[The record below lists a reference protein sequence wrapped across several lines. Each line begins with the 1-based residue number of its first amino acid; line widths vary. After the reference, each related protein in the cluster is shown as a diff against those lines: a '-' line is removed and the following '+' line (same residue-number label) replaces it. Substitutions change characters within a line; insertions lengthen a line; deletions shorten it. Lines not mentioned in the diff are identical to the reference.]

1 MKVVRSTCN
10 YCSIACNFDFH
21 VEDDGFIQRVKPAK
35 DYPVNRGF
43 CCVKGLNL
51 DKQNTI
57 YENPV
62 LPLLRNE
69 KGELEH
75 ISWDKA
81 FNIFAERVKKIQD
94 EYGKESFAF
103 LSTGQLCTEEMA
115 LAGHIG
121 RTFLGGNGDG
131 NTRLCMATAV
141 VAYKQ
146 SFGFDSPPY
155 TFEDLELSDV
165 MIFIGCNPVV
175 AHPILWS
182 RVIKNRN
189 KDKKIITIDPR
200 RSETVT
206 NSDIWIDLK
215 PKSDLRLLYTLSN
228 VLIEKGWIDE
238 EFIKNSTEDFEGFKN
253 HVKKYDVND
262 VEEYTGI
269 SKGRVNVLIEKG
281 WIDEEFIKNSTEDFE
296 GFKNHVKK
304 YDVNDVEEYTG
315 ISKGRVLELAKIIHE
330 GKRVSF
336 WWTMGVNQGYQA
348 VRTAQAVINLALM
361 TGNIGRPGTGAN
373 SITGQCNAMGSRL
386 FSNTTGLYGGGEY
399 TDKARRKVV
408 AKALGIDEEMLPK
421 KPTIP
426 YNAIIEGINNGTIK
440 ALWVLATNPVVSW
453 INSLEFKKAA
463 EKLEFLAVQDIYSD
477 TETCKY
483 AHLILP
489 STNGLKKEGVLIN
502 TERRL
507 SKIQPVLEKK
517 KDDIYSDTETCK
529 YAHLILPST
538 NGLKKEGV
546 LINTERRLSKI
557 QPVLEKKKDELS
569 DYDILLGIGNALGMG
584 SLLDKW
590 KTPKDAFEVLKEC
603 TRNMPCDI
611 TGVSYDM
618 LKDSKGIQALGMGS
632 LLDKWKTPKDAFEV
646 LKECTRNMPCDITG
660 VSYDMLKDSKGIQWP
675 FKEGDDIEKE
685 ERRLFEDKKFYTPNK
700 KAKFIYED
708 IMSPPFEQ
716 NEEYPYI
723 LNTGR
728 GTVGQWHTQ
737 TRTREITPNKKAKFI
752 YEDIMSPPF
761 EQNEEYP
768 YILNTGRGTVGQWH
782 TQTRTREI
790 PDVEAIIMKEGYIN
804 LNTDLAEELDIK
816 ENDMVKVSS
825 PNGVSN
831 KFLVKLSRT
840 VKKDQLY
847 APMHYIEAN
856 SILPS
861 IFDTYSKEPN
871 YKYGPVKIEKIN

>member
-21 VEDDGFIQRVKPAK
+21 VEDDGFIQRVVPAK
-35 DYPVNRGF
+35 DYPVNKGF

-81 FNIFAERVKKIQD
+81 FNIFAERVKKIQN

-131 NTRLCMATAV
+131 NTRLCMATSV

-189 KDKKIITIDPR
+189 KDKKIIAIDPR
-200 RSETVT
+200 RTETVT
-206 NSDIWIDLK
+206 NSDMWIDIK
-215 PKSDLRLLYTLSN
+215 PKSDLRLLYTLAN
-228 VLIEKGWIDE
+228 ILIEKGWIDE
-238 EFIKNSTEDFEGFKN
+238 EFINN
-253 HVKKYDVND
+253 N
-262 VEEYTGI
+262 
-269 SKGRVNVLIEKG
+269 
-281 WIDEEFIKNSTEDFE
+281 TEDFE

-330 GKRVSF
+330 GKRVSL

-361 TGNIGRPGTGAN
+361 TGNIGKPGTGAN

-399 TDKARRKVV
+399 TDKARREVV
-408 AKALGIDEEMLPK
+408 AKALGIDEDMLPK

-440 ALWVLATNPVVSW
+440 ALWILATNPIVSW

-477 TETCKY
+477 TET
-483 AHLILP
+483 
-489 STNGLKKEGVLIN
+489 S
-502 TERRL
+502 
-507 SKIQPVLEKK
+507 
-517 KDDIYSDTETCK
+517 K

-569 DYDILLGIGNALGMG
+569 DYDILLGIGKALGMG

-611 TGVSYDM
+611 TGV
-618 LKDSKGIQALGMGS
+618 
-632 LLDKWKTPKDAFEV
+632 
-646 LKECTRNMPCDITG
+646 N
-660 VSYDMLKDSKGIQWP
+660 YDMLKDSKGIQWP
-675 FKEGDDIEKE
+675 FKEGDNIEKE

-708 IMSPPFEQ
+708 II
-716 NEEYPYI
+716 N
-723 LNTGR
+723 
-728 GTVGQWHTQ
+728 
-737 TRTREITPNKKAKFI
+737 
-752 YEDIMSPPF
+752 PPF

-790 PDVEAIIMKEGYIN
+790 PDVEAIIMKQGYIN
-804 LNTDLAEELDIK
+804 INTDLAEELGIR
-816 ENDMVKVSS
+816 ENDIVKVSS
-825 PNGVSN
+825 PNGISN
-831 KFLVKLSRT
+831 DFLVKLSRT
-840 VKKDQLY
+840 VKKDQIY

-856 SILPS
+856 SVLPS

>member
-189 KDKKIITIDPR
+189 KDKKIISIDPR
-200 RSETVT
+200 RTETVT
-206 NSDIWIDLK
+206 NSDMWIDIK
-215 PKSDLRLLYTLSN
+215 PKSDLRLLYTLAN
-228 VLIEKGWIDE
+228 VLIEEGWIDE
-238 EFIKNSTEDFEGFKN
+238 KFIKNSTEDFEGFKN
-253 HVKKYDVND
+253 HVKKYD
-262 VEEYTGI
+262 I
-269 SKGRVNVLIEKG
+269 
-281 WIDEEFIKNSTEDFE
+281 
-296 GFKNHVKK
+296 
-304 YDVNDVEEYTG
+304 NDVEEYTG

-517 KDDIYSDTETCK
+517 KD
-529 YAHLILPST
+529 
-538 NGLKKEGV
+538 
-546 LINTERRLSKI
+546 
-557 QPVLEKKKDELS
+557 ELS

-590 KTPKDAFEVLKEC
+590 KTPRDAFE
-603 TRNMPCDI
+603 T
-611 TGVSYDM
+611 
-618 LKDSKGIQALGMGS
+618 
-632 LLDKWKTPKDAFEV
+632 

-685 ERRLFEDKKFYTPNK
+685 ERRLFEDGKFYTPNK

-708 IMSPPFEQ
+708 IINPPFEQ
-716 NEEYPYI
+716 
-723 LNTGR
+723 
-728 GTVGQWHTQ
+728 
-737 TRTREITPNKKAKFI
+737 
-752 YEDIMSPPF
+752 S
-761 EQNEEYP
+761 EEYP

-790 PDVEAIIMKEGYIN
+790 PDVEAIIMKKGYIN
-804 LNTDLAEELDIK
+804 INTDLAEELGIK

-825 PNGVSN
+825 PNGISN
-831 KFLVKLSRT
+831 QFLVKLSRT

-856 SILPS
+856 SVLPS
-861 IFDTYSKEPN
+861 IFDTYSKEPK

>member
-35 DYPVNRGF
+35 DYPVNKGF

-69 KGELEH
+69 KGKLEH
-75 ISWDKA
+75 ISWEKA

-189 KDKKIITIDPR
+189 KDKKIISIDPR
-200 RSETVT
+200 RTETVT
-206 NSDIWIDLK
+206 NSDMWIDIK
-215 PKSDLRLLYTLSN
+215 PKSDLRLLYTLAN
-228 VLIEKGWIDE
+228 VLIEDGWIDE
-238 EFIKNSTEDFEGFKN
+238 KFIKNSIEGFKN
-253 HVKKYDVND
+253 HVKKYD
-262 VEEYTGI
+262 I
-269 SKGRVNVLIEKG
+269 
-281 WIDEEFIKNSTEDFE
+281 
-296 GFKNHVKK
+296 
-304 YDVNDVEEYTG
+304 NDVEEYTG

-517 KDDIYSDTETCK
+517 KD
-529 YAHLILPST
+529 
-538 NGLKKEGV
+538 
-546 LINTERRLSKI
+546 
-557 QPVLEKKKDELS
+557 ELS

-590 KTPKDAFEVLKEC
+590 KTPRDAFE
-603 TRNMPCDI
+603 T
-611 TGVSYDM
+611 
-618 LKDSKGIQALGMGS
+618 
-632 LLDKWKTPKDAFEV
+632 

-685 ERRLFEDKKFYTPNK
+685 ERRLFEDGKFYTPNK

-708 IMSPPFEQ
+708 IINPPFEQ
-716 NEEYPYI
+716 
-723 LNTGR
+723 
-728 GTVGQWHTQ
+728 
-737 TRTREITPNKKAKFI
+737 
-752 YEDIMSPPF
+752 S
-761 EQNEEYP
+761 EEYP

-790 PDVEAIIMKEGYIN
+790 PDVEAIIMKKGYIN
-804 LNTDLAEELDIK
+804 INTDLAEELGIK

-825 PNGVSN
+825 PNGISN
-831 KFLVKLSRT
+831 QFLVKLSRT

-856 SILPS
+856 SVLPS

>member
-189 KDKKIITIDPR
+189 KDKKIISIDPR
-200 RSETVT
+200 RTETVT
-206 NSDIWIDLK
+206 NSDMWIDIK
-215 PKSDLRLLYTLSN
+215 PKSDLRLLYTLAN

-238 EFIKNSTEDFEGFKN
+238 KFIKNSTEDFEGFKN
-253 HVKKYDVND
+253 HVKKYD
-262 VEEYTGI
+262 I
-269 SKGRVNVLIEKG
+269 
-281 WIDEEFIKNSTEDFE
+281 
-296 GFKNHVKK
+296 
-304 YDVNDVEEYTG
+304 NDVEEYTG

-517 KDDIYSDTETCK
+517 KD
-529 YAHLILPST
+529 
-538 NGLKKEGV
+538 
-546 LINTERRLSKI
+546 
-557 QPVLEKKKDELS
+557 ELS
-569 DYDILLGIGNALGMG
+569 DYDILLGIGN
-584 SLLDKW
+584 
-590 KTPKDAFEVLKEC
+590 
-603 TRNMPCDI
+603 
-611 TGVSYDM
+611 
-618 LKDSKGIQALGMGS
+618 ALGMGS

-716 NEEYPYI
+716 
-723 LNTGR
+723 
-728 GTVGQWHTQ
+728 
-737 TRTREITPNKKAKFI
+737 
-752 YEDIMSPPF
+752 S
-761 EQNEEYP
+761 EEYP

-790 PDVEAIIMKEGYIN
+790 PDVEAIIMKKGYIN
-804 LNTDLAEELDIK
+804 INTDLAEELGIK

-825 PNGVSN
+825 PNGISN
-831 KFLVKLSRT
+831 QFLVKLSRT

-856 SILPS
+856 SVLPS

>member
-94 EYGKESFAF
+94 EHGKESFAF

-269 SKGRVNVLIEKG
+269 SKGRV
-281 WIDEEFIKNSTEDFE
+281 
-296 GFKNHVKK
+296 
-304 YDVNDVEEYTG
+304 
-315 ISKGRVLELAKIIHE
+315 LELAKIIHE
-330 GKRVSF
+330 GKRVSL

-361 TGNIGRPGTGAN
+361 TGNIGKPGTGAN

-408 AKALGIDEEMLPK
+408 AKALEIDEDMLPK

-440 ALWVLATNPVVSW
+440 ALWVLATNPVASW

-477 TETCKY
+477 TET
-483 AHLILP
+483 
-489 STNGLKKEGVLIN
+489 S
-502 TERRL
+502 
-507 SKIQPVLEKK
+507 
-517 KDDIYSDTETCK
+517 K

-569 DYDILLGIGNALGMG
+569 DYDILLGIG
-584 SLLDKW
+584 K
-590 KTPKDAFEVLKEC
+590 
-603 TRNMPCDI
+603 
-611 TGVSYDM
+611 
-618 LKDSKGIQALGMGS
+618 ALGMGS

-737 TRTREITPNKKAKFI
+737 TRTREI
-752 YEDIMSPPF
+752 
-761 EQNEEYP
+761 
-768 YILNTGRGTVGQWH
+768 
-782 TQTRTREI
+782 

-816 ENDMVKVSS
+816 ENDMLKVSS

-856 SILPS
+856 SVLPS

>member
-62 LPLLRNE
+62 LPLLRNG

-206 NSDIWIDLK
+206 NSDMWIDLK
-215 PKSDLRLLYTLSN
+215 PKSDLRLLYTLAN

-262 VEEYTGI
+262 VEE
-269 SKGRVNVLIEKG
+269 S
-281 WIDEEFIKNSTEDFE
+281 
-296 GFKNHVKK
+296 
-304 YDVNDVEEYTG
+304 TG

-361 TGNIGRPGTGAN
+361 TGNIGKPGTGAN

-408 AKALGIDEEMLPK
+408 AKALEIDEDMLPK

-440 ALWVLATNPVVSW
+440 ALWVLATNPVASW

-477 TETCKY
+477 TET
-483 AHLILP
+483 
-489 STNGLKKEGVLIN
+489 S
-502 TERRL
+502 
-507 SKIQPVLEKK
+507 
-517 KDDIYSDTETCK
+517 K

-569 DYDILLGIGNALGMG
+569 DYDILLGIG
-584 SLLDKW
+584 K
-590 KTPKDAFEVLKEC
+590 
-603 TRNMPCDI
+603 
-611 TGVSYDM
+611 
-618 LKDSKGIQALGMGS
+618 ALGMGS

-708 IMSPPFEQ
+708 II
-716 NEEYPYI
+716 N
-723 LNTGR
+723 
-728 GTVGQWHTQ
+728 
-737 TRTREITPNKKAKFI
+737 
-752 YEDIMSPPF
+752 PPF

-856 SILPS
+856 SVLPS

>member
-189 KDKKIITIDPR
+189 KDKKIISIDPR
-200 RSETVT
+200 RTETVT
-206 NSDIWIDLK
+206 NSDMWIDIK
-215 PKSDLRLLYTLSN
+215 PKSDLRLLYTLAN
-228 VLIEKGWIDE
+228 VLIEEGWIDE
-238 EFIKNSTEDFEGFKN
+238 KFIKNSTEDFEGFKN
-253 HVKKYDVND
+253 HVKKYD
-262 VEEYTGI
+262 I
-269 SKGRVNVLIEKG
+269 
-281 WIDEEFIKNSTEDFE
+281 
-296 GFKNHVKK
+296 
-304 YDVNDVEEYTG
+304 NDVEEYTG

-517 KDDIYSDTETCK
+517 KD
-529 YAHLILPST
+529 
-538 NGLKKEGV
+538 
-546 LINTERRLSKI
+546 
-557 QPVLEKKKDELS
+557 ELS

-590 KTPKDAFEVLKEC
+590 KTPRDAFE
-603 TRNMPCDI
+603 T
-611 TGVSYDM
+611 
-618 LKDSKGIQALGMGS
+618 
-632 LLDKWKTPKDAFEV
+632 

-685 ERRLFEDKKFYTPNK
+685 ERRLFEDGKFYTPNK

-708 IMSPPFEQ
+708 IINPPFEQ
-716 NEEYPYI
+716 
-723 LNTGR
+723 
-728 GTVGQWHTQ
+728 
-737 TRTREITPNKKAKFI
+737 
-752 YEDIMSPPF
+752 S
-761 EQNEEYP
+761 EEYP

-790 PDVEAIIMKEGYIN
+790 PDVEAIIMKKGYIN
-804 LNTDLAEELDIK
+804 INTDLAEELGIK

-825 PNGVSN
+825 PNGIRN
-831 KFLVKLSRT
+831 QFLVKLSRT

-856 SILPS
+856 SVLPS

>member
-189 KDKKIITIDPR
+189 KDKKIISIDPR
-200 RSETVT
+200 RTETVT
-206 NSDIWIDLK
+206 NSDMWIDIK
-215 PKSDLRLLYTLSN
+215 PKSDLRLLYTLAN

-238 EFIKNSTEDFEGFKN
+238 KFIKNSTEDFEGFKN
-253 HVKKYDVND
+253 HVKKYD
-262 VEEYTGI
+262 I
-269 SKGRVNVLIEKG
+269 
-281 WIDEEFIKNSTEDFE
+281 
-296 GFKNHVKK
+296 
-304 YDVNDVEEYTG
+304 NDVEEYTG

-408 AKALGIDEEMLPK
+408 AKALEIDEDMLPK

-517 KDDIYSDTETCK
+517 KD
-529 YAHLILPST
+529 
-538 NGLKKEGV
+538 
-546 LINTERRLSKI
+546 
-557 QPVLEKKKDELS
+557 ELS

-590 KTPKDAFEVLKEC
+590 KTPRDAFE
-603 TRNMPCDI
+603 T
-611 TGVSYDM
+611 
-618 LKDSKGIQALGMGS
+618 
-632 LLDKWKTPKDAFEV
+632 

-685 ERRLFEDKKFYTPNK
+685 ERRLFEDGKFYTPNK

-708 IMSPPFEQ
+708 IINPPFEQ
-716 NEEYPYI
+716 
-723 LNTGR
+723 
-728 GTVGQWHTQ
+728 
-737 TRTREITPNKKAKFI
+737 
-752 YEDIMSPPF
+752 S
-761 EQNEEYP
+761 EEYP

-790 PDVEAIIMKEGYIN
+790 PDVEAIIMKKGYIN
-804 LNTDLAEELDIK
+804 INTDLAEELGIK

-825 PNGVSN
+825 PNGISN
-831 KFLVKLSRT
+831 QFLVKLSRT

-856 SILPS
+856 SVLPS

>member
-189 KDKKIITIDPR
+189 KDKKIISIDPR
-200 RSETVT
+200 RTETVT
-206 NSDIWIDLK
+206 NSDMWIDIK
-215 PKSDLRLLYTLSN
+215 PKSDLRLLYTLAN

-238 EFIKNSTEDFEGFKN
+238 KFIKNSTEDFEGFKN
-253 HVKKYDVND
+253 HVKKYD
-262 VEEYTGI
+262 I
-269 SKGRVNVLIEKG
+269 
-281 WIDEEFIKNSTEDFE
+281 
-296 GFKNHVKK
+296 
-304 YDVNDVEEYTG
+304 NDVEEYTG

-348 VRTAQAVINLALM
+348 VRAAQAVINLALM

-517 KDDIYSDTETCK
+517 KD
-529 YAHLILPST
+529 
-538 NGLKKEGV
+538 
-546 LINTERRLSKI
+546 
-557 QPVLEKKKDELS
+557 ELS
-569 DYDILLGIGNALGMG
+569 DYDILLGIGN
-584 SLLDKW
+584 
-590 KTPKDAFEVLKEC
+590 
-603 TRNMPCDI
+603 
-611 TGVSYDM
+611 
-618 LKDSKGIQALGMGS
+618 ALGMGS

-716 NEEYPYI
+716 
-723 LNTGR
+723 
-728 GTVGQWHTQ
+728 
-737 TRTREITPNKKAKFI
+737 
-752 YEDIMSPPF
+752 S
-761 EQNEEYP
+761 EEYP

-790 PDVEAIIMKEGYIN
+790 PDVEAIIMKKGYIN
-804 LNTDLAEELDIK
+804 INTDLAEELGIK

-825 PNGVSN
+825 PNGISN
-831 KFLVKLSRT
+831 QFLVKLSRT

-856 SILPS
+856 SVLPS

>member
-189 KDKKIITIDPR
+189 KDKKIISIDPR
-200 RSETVT
+200 RTETVT
-206 NSDIWIDLK
+206 NSDMWIDIK
-215 PKSDLRLLYTLSN
+215 PKSDLRLLYTLAN

-238 EFIKNSTEDFEGFKN
+238 KFIKNSTEDFEGFKN
-253 HVKKYDVND
+253 HVKKYD
-262 VEEYTGI
+262 I
-269 SKGRVNVLIEKG
+269 
-281 WIDEEFIKNSTEDFE
+281 
-296 GFKNHVKK
+296 
-304 YDVNDVEEYTG
+304 NDVEEYTG

-517 KDDIYSDTETCK
+517 KD
-529 YAHLILPST
+529 
-538 NGLKKEGV
+538 
-546 LINTERRLSKI
+546 
-557 QPVLEKKKDELS
+557 ELS
-569 DYDILLGIGNALGMG
+569 DYDILLGIGN
-584 SLLDKW
+584 
-590 KTPKDAFEVLKEC
+590 
-603 TRNMPCDI
+603 
-611 TGVSYDM
+611 
-618 LKDSKGIQALGMGS
+618 ALGMGS

-685 ERRLFEDKKFYTPNK
+685 ERRLFEDKKFYT
-700 KAKFIYED
+700 
-708 IMSPPFEQ
+708 Q
-716 NEEYPYI
+716 
-723 LNTGR
+723 
-728 GTVGQWHTQ
+728 
-737 TRTREITPNKKAKFI
+737 NKKAKFI

-804 LNTDLAEELDIK
+804 LNTDLAEELDIR
-816 ENDMVKVSS
+816 ENDMVKLSS

-856 SILPS
+856 SVLPS

>member
-189 KDKKIITIDPR
+189 KDKEIISIDPR
-200 RSETVT
+200 RTETVT
-206 NSDIWIDLK
+206 NSDMWIDIK
-215 PKSDLRLLYTLSN
+215 PKSDLRLLYTLS
-228 VLIEKGWIDE
+228 
-238 EFIKNSTEDFEGFKN
+238 
-253 HVKKYDVND
+253 
-262 VEEYTGI
+262 
-269 SKGRVNVLIEKG
+269 NVLIEKG

-517 KDDIYSDTETCK
+517 KD
-529 YAHLILPST
+529 
-538 NGLKKEGV
+538 
-546 LINTERRLSKI
+546 
-557 QPVLEKKKDELS
+557 ELS
-569 DYDILLGIGNALGMG
+569 DYDILLGIGN
-584 SLLDKW
+584 
-590 KTPKDAFEVLKEC
+590 
-603 TRNMPCDI
+603 
-611 TGVSYDM
+611 
-618 LKDSKGIQALGMGS
+618 ALGMGS

-685 ERRLFEDKKFYTPNK
+685 ERRLFEDKKFYT
-700 KAKFIYED
+700 
-708 IMSPPFEQ
+708 Q
-716 NEEYPYI
+716 
-723 LNTGR
+723 
-728 GTVGQWHTQ
+728 
-737 TRTREITPNKKAKFI
+737 NKKAKFI

-804 LNTDLAEELDIK
+804 LNTDLAEELDIR
-816 ENDMVKVSS
+816 ENDMVKLSS

-856 SILPS
+856 SVLPS

>member
-1 MKVVRSTCN
+1 
-10 YCSIACNFDFH
+10 
-21 VEDDGFIQRVKPAK
+21 
-35 DYPVNRGF
+35 
-43 CCVKGLNL
+43 
-51 DKQNTI
+51 
-57 YENPV
+57 
-62 LPLLRNE
+62 
-69 KGELEH
+69 
-75 ISWDKA
+75 
-81 FNIFAERVKKIQD
+81 
-94 EYGKESFAF
+94 
-103 LSTGQLCTEEMA
+103 MA

-215 PKSDLRLLYTLSN
+215 PKSDLRLLYTLS
-228 VLIEKGWIDE
+228 
-238 EFIKNSTEDFEGFKN
+238 
-253 HVKKYDVND
+253 
-262 VEEYTGI
+262 
-269 SKGRVNVLIEKG
+269 NVLIEKG

-517 KDDIYSDTETCK
+517 KD
-529 YAHLILPST
+529 
-538 NGLKKEGV
+538 
-546 LINTERRLSKI
+546 
-557 QPVLEKKKDELS
+557 ELS
-569 DYDILLGIGNALGMG
+569 DYDILLGIGN
-584 SLLDKW
+584 
-590 KTPKDAFEVLKEC
+590 
-603 TRNMPCDI
+603 
-611 TGVSYDM
+611 
-618 LKDSKGIQALGMGS
+618 ALGMGS

-737 TRTREITPNKKAKFI
+737 TRTREI
-752 YEDIMSPPF
+752 
-761 EQNEEYP
+761 
-768 YILNTGRGTVGQWH
+768 
-782 TQTRTREI
+782 

-804 LNTDLAEELDIK
+804 LNTDLAEELDIR
-816 ENDMVKVSS
+816 ENDMVKLSS

-856 SILPS
+856 SVLPS

>member
-189 KDKKIITIDPR
+189 KDKKIISIDPR
-200 RSETVT
+200 RTETVT
-206 NSDIWIDLK
+206 NSDMWIDIK
-215 PKSDLRLLYTLSN
+215 PKSDLRLLYTLAN

-238 EFIKNSTEDFEGFKN
+238 KFIKNSTEDFEGFKN
-253 HVKKYDVND
+253 HVKKYD
-262 VEEYTGI
+262 I
-269 SKGRVNVLIEKG
+269 
-281 WIDEEFIKNSTEDFE
+281 
-296 GFKNHVKK
+296 
-304 YDVNDVEEYTG
+304 NDVEEYTG

-361 TGNIGRPGTGAN
+361 TGNIGRAGTGAN

-440 ALWVLATNPVVSW
+440 ALWVLATNPVASW

-477 TETCKY
+477 TET
-483 AHLILP
+483 
-489 STNGLKKEGVLIN
+489 S
-502 TERRL
+502 
-507 SKIQPVLEKK
+507 
-517 KDDIYSDTETCK
+517 K

-569 DYDILLGIGNALGMG
+569 DYDILLGIG
-584 SLLDKW
+584 K
-590 KTPKDAFEVLKEC
+590 
-603 TRNMPCDI
+603 
-611 TGVSYDM
+611 
-618 LKDSKGIQALGMGS
+618 ALGMGS

-737 TRTREITPNKKAKFI
+737 TRTREI
-752 YEDIMSPPF
+752 S
-761 EQNEEYP
+761 
-768 YILNTGRGTVGQWH
+768 
-782 TQTRTREI
+782 
-790 PDVEAIIMKEGYIN
+790 DVEAIIMKEGYIN

-856 SILPS
+856 SVLPS

>member
-35 DYPVNRGF
+35 DYPVNKGF

-69 KGELEH
+69 KGKLEH
-75 ISWDKA
+75 ISWEKA

-206 NSDIWIDLK
+206 NSDIWIDIK
-215 PKSDLRLLYTLSN
+215 PKSDLRLLYTLAN
-228 VLIEKGWIDE
+228 VLIEEGWIDE
-238 EFIKNSTEDFEGFKN
+238 KFIKNSTEDFEGFKN
-253 HVKKYDVND
+253 HVKKYD
-262 VEEYTGI
+262 I
-269 SKGRVNVLIEKG
+269 
-281 WIDEEFIKNSTEDFE
+281 
-296 GFKNHVKK
+296 
-304 YDVNDVEEYTG
+304 NDVEEYTG

-361 TGNIGRPGTGAN
+361 TGNIGRAGTGAN

-440 ALWVLATNPVVSW
+440 ALWVLATNPVASW

-477 TETCKY
+477 TET
-483 AHLILP
+483 
-489 STNGLKKEGVLIN
+489 S
-502 TERRL
+502 
-507 SKIQPVLEKK
+507 
-517 KDDIYSDTETCK
+517 K

-569 DYDILLGIGNALGMG
+569 DYDILLGIG
-584 SLLDKW
+584 K
-590 KTPKDAFEVLKEC
+590 
-603 TRNMPCDI
+603 
-611 TGVSYDM
+611 
-618 LKDSKGIQALGMGS
+618 ALGMGS

-737 TRTREITPNKKAKFI
+737 TRTREI
-752 YEDIMSPPF
+752 S
-761 EQNEEYP
+761 
-768 YILNTGRGTVGQWH
+768 
-782 TQTRTREI
+782 
-790 PDVEAIIMKEGYIN
+790 DVEAIIMKEGYIN

-856 SILPS
+856 SVLPS

>member
-94 EYGKESFAF
+94 EHGKESFAF

-269 SKGRVNVLIEKG
+269 SKGRV
-281 WIDEEFIKNSTEDFE
+281 
-296 GFKNHVKK
+296 
-304 YDVNDVEEYTG
+304 
-315 ISKGRVLELAKIIHE
+315 LELAKIIHE
-330 GKRVSF
+330 GKRVSL

-361 TGNIGRPGTGAN
+361 TGNIGKPGTGAN

-408 AKALGIDEEMLPK
+408 AKALEIDEDMLPK

-440 ALWVLATNPVVSW
+440 ALWVLATNPVASW

-477 TETCKY
+477 TET
-483 AHLILP
+483 
-489 STNGLKKEGVLIN
+489 S
-502 TERRL
+502 
-507 SKIQPVLEKK
+507 
-517 KDDIYSDTETCK
+517 K

-569 DYDILLGIGNALGMG
+569 DYDILLGIG
-584 SLLDKW
+584 K
-590 KTPKDAFEVLKEC
+590 
-603 TRNMPCDI
+603 
-611 TGVSYDM
+611 
-618 LKDSKGIQALGMGS
+618 ALGMGS

-737 TRTREITPNKKAKFI
+737 TRTREI
-752 YEDIMSPPF
+752 
-761 EQNEEYP
+761 
-768 YILNTGRGTVGQWH
+768 
-782 TQTRTREI
+782 

-856 SILPS
+856 SVLPS

>member
-228 VLIEKGWIDE
+228 VLIEE
-238 EFIKNSTEDFEGFKN
+238 
-253 HVKKYDVND
+253 
-262 VEEYTGI
+262 
-269 SKGRVNVLIEKG
+269 G

-440 ALWVLATNPVVSW
+440 ALWVLATNPVASW

-517 KDDIYSDTETCK
+517 KD
-529 YAHLILPST
+529 
-538 NGLKKEGV
+538 
-546 LINTERRLSKI
+546 
-557 QPVLEKKKDELS
+557 ELS
-569 DYDILLGIGNALGMG
+569 DYDILLGIGN
-584 SLLDKW
+584 S
-590 KTPKDAFEVLKEC
+590 
-603 TRNMPCDI
+603 
-611 TGVSYDM
+611 
-618 LKDSKGIQALGMGS
+618 LGMGS

-737 TRTREITPNKKAKFI
+737 TRTREI
-752 YEDIMSPPF
+752 S
-761 EQNEEYP
+761 
-768 YILNTGRGTVGQWH
+768 
-782 TQTRTREI
+782 
-790 PDVEAIIMKEGYIN
+790 DVEAIIMKEGYIN

>member
-189 KDKKIITIDPR
+189 KDKKIISIDPR
-200 RSETVT
+200 RTETVT
-206 NSDIWIDLK
+206 NSDMWIDIK
-215 PKSDLRLLYTLSN
+215 PKSDLRLLYTLS
-228 VLIEKGWIDE
+228 
-238 EFIKNSTEDFEGFKN
+238 
-253 HVKKYDVND
+253 
-262 VEEYTGI
+262 
-269 SKGRVNVLIEKG
+269 NVLIEKG

-517 KDDIYSDTETCK
+517 KD
-529 YAHLILPST
+529 
-538 NGLKKEGV
+538 
-546 LINTERRLSKI
+546 
-557 QPVLEKKKDELS
+557 ELS
-569 DYDILLGIGNALGMG
+569 DYDILLGIGN
-584 SLLDKW
+584 
-590 KTPKDAFEVLKEC
+590 
-603 TRNMPCDI
+603 
-611 TGVSYDM
+611 
-618 LKDSKGIQALGMGS
+618 ALGMGS

-685 ERRLFEDKKFYTPNK
+685 ERRLFEDKKFYT
-700 KAKFIYED
+700 
-708 IMSPPFEQ
+708 Q
-716 NEEYPYI
+716 
-723 LNTGR
+723 
-728 GTVGQWHTQ
+728 
-737 TRTREITPNKKAKFI
+737 NKKAKFI

-804 LNTDLAEELDIK
+804 LNTDLAEELDIR
-816 ENDMVKVSS
+816 ENDMVKLSS

-856 SILPS
+856 SVLPS

>member
-35 DYPVNRGF
+35 DYPVNKGF

-69 KGELEH
+69 KGKLEH
-75 ISWDKA
+75 ISWEKA

-189 KDKKIITIDPR
+189 KDKKIISIDPR
-200 RSETVT
+200 RTETVT
-206 NSDIWIDLK
+206 NSDMWIDIK
-215 PKSDLRLLYTLSN
+215 PKSDLRLLYTLAN
-228 VLIEKGWIDE
+228 VLIEEGWIDE

-253 HVKKYDVND
+253 HVKKYD
-262 VEEYTGI
+262 I
-269 SKGRVNVLIEKG
+269 
-281 WIDEEFIKNSTEDFE
+281 
-296 GFKNHVKK
+296 
-304 YDVNDVEEYTG
+304 NDVEEYTG

-517 KDDIYSDTETCK
+517 E
-529 YAHLILPST
+529 
-538 NGLKKEGV
+538 
-546 LINTERRLSKI
+546 
-557 QPVLEKKKDELS
+557 DELS

-590 KTPKDAFEVLKEC
+590 KTPRDAFE
-603 TRNMPCDI
+603 T
-611 TGVSYDM
+611 
-618 LKDSKGIQALGMGS
+618 
-632 LLDKWKTPKDAFEV
+632 

-685 ERRLFEDKKFYTPNK
+685 ERRLFEDGKFYTPNK

-708 IMSPPFEQ
+708 IINPPFEQ
-716 NEEYPYI
+716 
-723 LNTGR
+723 
-728 GTVGQWHTQ
+728 
-737 TRTREITPNKKAKFI
+737 
-752 YEDIMSPPF
+752 S
-761 EQNEEYP
+761 EEYP

-790 PDVEAIIMKEGYIN
+790 PDVEAIIMKKGYIN
-804 LNTDLAEELDIK
+804 INTDLAEELGIK

-825 PNGVSN
+825 PNGISN
-831 KFLVKLSRT
+831 QFLVKLSRT

-856 SILPS
+856 SVLPS
-861 IFDTYSKEPN
+861 IFDMYSKEPN